1 LLRRKKQPRTCPE
14 GHPQEESWERCPF
27 CEAERN
33 EARAAKQVSRDVVI
47 AADQPTDPGDGAIV
61 VPRRHTGRRALAGW
75 LVAVGGEQDGQD
87 FRIEVGRNTIGKGA
101 ESDVV
106 IKDAHAS
113 EKHAVL
119 EVSEEGRARLRD
131 LDSRHGTFV
140 DECRVHGE
148 RPISDGDH
156 VRIGNTDL
164 RFRSLE

>member
-1 LLRRKKQPRTCPE
+1 MCVE
-14 GHPQEESWERCPF
+14 GHAQEESWERCPF

-33 EARAAKQVSRDVVI
+33 EKRAAKEVSRELMI
-47 AADQPTDPGDGAIV
+47 ATETPVDPGDGAVV
-61 VPRRHTGRRALAGW
+61 VPKRTSSRRALAGW

-106 IKDAHAS
+106 LKDAHAS

-119 EVSEEGRARLRD
+119 EVSDDGRYRLRD
-131 LDSRHGTFV
+131 LDSKYGTFV

-164 RFRSLE
+164 RFRTLE